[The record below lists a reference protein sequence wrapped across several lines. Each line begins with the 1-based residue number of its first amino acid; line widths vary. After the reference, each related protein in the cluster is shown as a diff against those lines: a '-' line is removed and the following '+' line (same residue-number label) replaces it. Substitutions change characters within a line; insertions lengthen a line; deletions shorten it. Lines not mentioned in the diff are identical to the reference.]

1 MNLDKRLIQNA
12 AAGKVPFYL
21 TIGFSLVNGVLIIA
35 QAWLLSRVINSVFLA
50 GYILSD
56 VMRLMFTLLAVI
68 LFRAAAVI
76 GGETSASYVAI
87 KIKTDLREQL
97 FAHIRALGP
106 ANIQNEQTGELSLNA
121 MEGIENLE
129 AYFSQYL
136 PQLILA
142 ALLPL
147 IILFIVFPI
156 DWLSGVVL
164 LVTAPLMP
172 LLMMLIGDAA
182 QSLTNKQ
189 YGALSRLSGYFLDTL
204 QGLTTLKMLGQSRA
218 QVARVG
224 KISDDYKQTTLKVLR
239 VTFLSALVLEWLA
252 TISTAIVAVEIGI
265 RLLYSRMPFEQALFI
280 LVLAPEFYMP
290 LRMLGMRFHAGMSGV
305 SAARRIFE
313 ILAIPVPVRPSQ
325 TSGIEPGE
333 SKYDIIFKDVHFT
346 YPNRSRSAL
355 NGVSFRINAG
365 QKTALVGASGSGK
378 STVAYLLLRFIC
390 PSTGQ
395 ILIGNYPLEAFRL
408 DAWREQ
414 IAWVSQTP
422 YLFHDTLAANI
433 RLARPQAT
441 EAEIFRAAALAHL
454 DEFVQLLPLG
464 YDTIIGEQGAR
475 LSGGQAQRLALARA
489 FLKDSPFLIL
499 DEPTSSF
506 DPTNEML
513 FQDSVNELAQGRT
526 VLTIAHRLNT
536 VYQADQIIVLS
547 NGKVVEA
554 GNHQHLLEQRGAY
567 FRLVN
572 TCGGES
578 CV

>member
-50 GYILSD
+50 GYSLSD
-56 VMRLMFTLLAVI
+56 VMCMMFILLAVI

-76 GGETSASYVAI
+76 GGETSASYAAI

-121 MEGIENLE
+121 VEGIENLE

-147 IILFIVFPI
+147 IILLIVFPI

-218 QVARVG
+218 QVARIEKV
-224 KISDDYKQTTLKVLR
+224 SEDYKQTTLKVLR

-280 LVLAPEFYMP
+280 LILAPEFYMP

-305 SAARRIFE
+305 SAAKRIFE
-313 ILAIPVPVRPSQ
+313 ILAIPVPVQPSQ
-325 TSGIEPGE
+325 MSGIEPGE
-333 SKYDIIFKDVHFT
+333 SKYDIIFKEVHFT
-346 YPNRSRSAL
+346 YPNRSHSAL

-378 STVAYLLLRFIC
+378 STVAYLLLRFIY
-390 PSTGQ
+390 PSSGQ

-408 DAWREQ
+408 GAWREQ

-454 DEFVQLLPLG
+454 DEFVQLLPRG

-572 TCGGES
+572 TCERES

>member
-50 GYILSD
+50 GYSLSD
-56 VMRLMFTLLAVI
+56 VMCMMFILLAVI

-76 GGETSASYVAI
+76 GGETSASYAAI

-121 MEGIENLE
+121 VEGIENLE

-147 IILFIVFPI
+147 IILLIVFPI

-218 QVARVG
+218 QVARIEKV
-224 KISDDYKQTTLKVLR
+224 SEDYKQTTLKVLR

-280 LVLAPEFYMP
+280 LILAPEFYMP

-305 SAARRIFE
+305 SAAKRIFE
-313 ILAIPVPVRPSQ
+313 ILAIPVPVQPSQ
-325 TSGIEPGE
+325 MSGIEPGE
-333 SKYDIIFKDVHFT
+333 SKYDIIFKEVHFT
-346 YPNRSRSAL
+346 YPNRSHSAL

-378 STVAYLLLRFIC
+378 STVAYLLLRFIY
-390 PSTGQ
+390 PSSGQ

-408 DAWREQ
+408 GAWREQ

-454 DEFVQLLPLG
+454 DEFAQLLPRG

-572 TCGGES
+572 TCERES

>member
-50 GYILSD
+50 GYSLSD
-56 VMRLMFTLLAVI
+56 VMCMMFILLAVI

-76 GGETSASYVAI
+76 GGETSASYAAI

-121 MEGIENLE
+121 VEGIENLE

-147 IILFIVFPI
+147 IILLIVFPI

-218 QVARVG
+218 QVARIEKV
-224 KISDDYKQTTLKVLR
+224 SEDYKQTTLKGLP
-239 VTFLSALVLEWLA
+239 VTFLSALGLVWLA

-280 LVLAPEFYMP
+280 LILAPEFYMP

-305 SAARRIFE
+305 SAAKRIFE
-313 ILAIPVPVRPSQ
+313 ILAIPVPVQPSQ
-325 TSGIEPGE
+325 MSGIEPGE
-333 SKYDIIFKDVHFT
+333 SKYDIIFKEVHFT
-346 YPNRSRSAL
+346 YPNRSHSAL

-378 STVAYLLLRFIC
+378 STVAYLLLRFIY
-390 PSTGQ
+390 PSSGQ

-408 DAWREQ
+408 GAWREQ

-454 DEFVQLLPLG
+454 DEFLQLLPRG

-572 TCGGES
+572 TCERES

>member
-50 GYILSD
+50 GYSLSD
-56 VMRLMFTLLAVI
+56 VMCMMFILLAVI

-76 GGETSASYVAI
+76 GGETSASYAAI

-121 MEGIENLE
+121 VEGIENLE

-147 IILFIVFPI
+147 IILLIVFPI

-218 QVARVG
+218 QVARIEKV
-224 KISDDYKQTTLKVLR
+224 SEDYKQTTLKVLR

-265 RLLYSRMPFEQALFI
+265 RLLYSRMLFEQALFI
-280 LVLAPEFYMP
+280 LILAPEFYMP

-305 SAARRIFE
+305 SAAKRIFE
-313 ILAIPVPVRPSQ
+313 ILAIPVPVQPSQ
-325 TSGIEPGE
+325 MSGIEPGE
-333 SKYDIIFKDVHFT
+333 SKYDIIFKEVHFT
-346 YPNRSRSAL
+346 YPNRSHSAL

-378 STVAYLLLRFIC
+378 STVAYLLLRFIY
-390 PSTGQ
+390 PSSGQ

-408 DAWREQ
+408 GAWREQ

-454 DEFVQLLPLG
+454 DEFVQLLPRG

-572 TCGGES
+572 TCERES